1 MKNKPEAIQ
10 TARLTLRSIT
20 EADWQD
26 MRALLYDDQI
36 KKTYMIPDFPAEED
50 ARRLFRRFCELSR
63 DPQRFVYGAECQ
75 GRLIGFLNDVH
86 RSGDAIEV
94 GYVIHPDW
102 QNRGCA
108 TEMLR
113 AAIAALFDM
122 GFGTVRAGFF
132 EENAPSRR
140 VMEKSGMRPTGETE
154 AIAYRG
160 QEHKC
165 IYYQIQKTDDR

>member
-1 MKNKPEAIQ
+1 MKNKPETIK

-20 EADWQD
+20 EEDGQD
-26 MRALLYDDQI
+26 RRALLYDEQI
-36 KKTYMIPDFPAEED
+36 KKTYMIPDFAAEED
-50 ARRLFRRFCELSR
+50 ARRLFRRFCDLSR
-63 DPQRFVYGAECQ
+63 NPGRFVYGAECQ

-113 AAIAALFDM
+113 AAIGALFGM
-122 GFGTVRAGFF
+122 GFAAVRAGFF
-132 EENAPSRR
+132 EENTPSRR
-140 VMEKSGMRPTGETE
+140 VMEKSGMRETGETE
-154 AIAYRG
+154 EIEYRG
-160 QEHKC
+160 RKHRCVYFEISK
-165 IYYQIQKTDDR
+165 